1 MTSPFMN
8 VKQLAEFLG
17 ISRRTI
23 YNLVANNKIPYRRA
37 GDTLL
42 FHKDEIDEWTKRARL
57 KAVA

>member
-1 MTSPFMN
+1 MN